1 MARCELCGEDM
12 CVSKGCIGV
21 DLYPINSETKYSR
34 ISETKYS
41 RIKVGD
47 PGDFYEG
54 DTDVV
59 CGDCGA
65 AYGYYHHVGCD
76 CEICPKCGGQLL
88 SCDCELEYQLI
99 KPRRRPR
106 R

>member
-21 DLYPINSETKYSR
+21 DLYSFNGK
-34 ISETKYS
+34 TKYS

-47 PGDFYEG
+47 PGDFFEG
-54 DTDVV
+54 DPNAI

-65 AYGYYHHVGCD
+65 SYGYYHHVGCD

-88 SCDCELEYQLI
+88 SCDCRFTYQVI
-99 KPRRRPR
+99 KPRRER

>member
-21 DLYPINSETKYSR
+21 DLYPFNSK
-34 ISETKYS
+34 TKYS

-47 PGDFYEG
+47 PGDFFEG
-54 DTDVV
+54 DPNAI

-65 AYGYYHHVGCD
+65 SYGYYHHEGCD
-76 CEICPKCGGQLL
+76 CERCPKCGGQLL

-99 KPRRRPR
+99 KPNRRPR